1 MASLCSLPLIPYMY
15 PLNFLGSFEEGA
27 SNAGSGRATCTG
39 KQPDQTTRQATFLP
53 CAVVVRTWGERRCA
67 EEERSS
73 RWLSRSGCLR
83 TPGLRALVGLR
94 LVDARAASDELAAG
108 DAAFTSVSERRE
120 EEPAP

>member
-1 MASLCSLPLIPYMY
+1 MHGLSLLSAAHPILSISWAPLKKELRTQALAEPR
-15 PLNFLGSFEEGA
+15 A
-27 SNAGSGRATCTG
+27 QAGSQIR
-39 KQPDQTTRQATFLP
+39 PPRQATFLP

-94 LVDARAASDELAAG
+94 LVDASAASDELAAG

-120 EEPAP
+120 EESAP